1 MIAIINY
8 GAGNLHSVNKA
19 FEYLGAKA
27 QVTNDPDEIARAQRV
42 VLPGVG
48 AFGEAARLLKSS
60 GMAEAFLDAV
70 GRGVPALG
78 ICLGMQLL
86 YEGSEEAPGVSGL
99 SLLGGN
105 VLKFRCELKIPHM
118 GWNTLTN
125 LRGRLMDGIE
135 DNTAVYFVHSYYIPY
150 LGEPYT
156 SATVDYPKP
165 FTAAIER
172 DNLMATQFHPE
183 KSGQMGLKMLE
194 NFMRM

>member
-27 QVTNDPDEIARAQRV
+27 KITADPDEIARAERV

-48 AFGEAARLLKSS
+48 AFGKAAKLLKSS
-60 GMAEAFLDAV
+60 GMDKAFLDAV

-86 YEGSEEAPGVSGL
+86 YEGSEEAPGESGL
-99 SLLGGN
+99 SLFKGN
-105 VLKFRCELKIPHM
+105 SLRFRCALKIPHM
-118 GWNTLTN
+118 GWNGLSG
-125 LRGRLMDGIE
+125 LHGPLMDGIPE
-135 DNTAVYFVHSYYIPY
+135 NTAVYFVHSYYLPY
-150 LGEPYT
+150 ADEPYT
-156 SATVDYPKP
+156 AATADYPEP
-165 FTAAIER
+165 FTASIAR
-172 DNLMATQFHPE
+172 DNLVATQFHLE
-183 KSGQMGLKMLE
+183 KSGKMGLKMLE